1 MNSQSY
7 KSLEIKFT
15 EKEFPEFDVEFTEKN
30 DDVIYHFFP
39 PNDVEVFRE
48 NFGIYLEAAF
58 KQLLPDTAD
67 VRADYISLEEAQCIV
82 RYSDI
87 NQEKKPTESFFV
99 CVKNGANNPM
109 VDYIL
114 KEKIFSILREELNGN

>member
-15 EKEFPEFDVEFTEKN
+15 EKEFPEFEVEFTEKDN
-30 DDVIYHFFP
+30 DFIYHFFP
-39 PNDVEVFRE
+39 PNETEIFNDD
-48 NFGIYLEAAF
+48 FGTNLEKAF
-58 KQLLPDTAD
+58 KRLLPDTAD

-109 VDYIL
+109 ADYIL
-114 KEKIFSILREELNGN
+114 KKKIFNILREELNG